1 MGVPRTLVATLI
13 LDMQRK
19 DRAFLDGC
27 HCVNCVVHG
36 KSRLED
42 GS

>member
-19 DRAFLDGC
+19 DRAFLDSC
-27 HCVNCVVHG
+27 HCGNCVAHD